1 MNMFTTRETIEQRLN
16 ELANAVQGMQE
27 IDALYL
33 FGSQA
38 SQTANKLS
46 DIDLAVLL
54 RKDAPMVQYFDYR
67 RAYGVKFSDI
77 LKMERVDVIILNEAS
92 ILLAHEVLSARKI
105 LFERD
110 PAHRVEFEV
119 HAVDAYLDFKPLME
133 VRRQYTQQQLDQ
145 GVFFG

>member
-1 MNMFTTRETIEQRLN
+1 MFATRENIEQRLN

-38 SQTANKLS
+38 LEKANKLS

-54 RKDAPMVQYFDYR
+54 RKDVSVMRYFDYR

-77 LKMERVDVIILNEAS
+77 LKMERVDVVILNEAS
-92 ILLAHEVLSARKI
+92 IMLAFEVLSARKI

-110 PAHRVEFEV
+110 SAHRVEFEV
-119 HAVDAYLDFKPLME
+119 QVVNAYLDFKPLME
-133 VRRQYTQQQLDQ
+133 VRRQYTKQQLDQ